1 MIDKIISE
9 RGSRY
14 AQERIIMGNAL
25 SYKKHKKRRRS
36 NRLFIIGAV
45 AIFLVC
51 AGVGAYFYFDY
62 SNRVYAKCVVELGG
76 EVEPADFLKN
86 PDKPASFT
94 SDTVVITDHAGEYPV
109 GIQSKPF
116 TYECTLEV
124 EDTIPPE
131 LTVKSLTRTKEEM
144 PSAKE
149 FVESVSDA
157 SENVTVYLAEGISLD
172 NYGEI
177 PITIVA
183 EDPSGNRTEAK
194 TTLNLVKEYDITPPV
209 IEGQLDKIVYA
220 GKTASFKAGIVV
232 TDNVDTDIEVQVD
245 SSHVDLDT
253 PGEYPIIYTAA
264 DSMGNLDLA
273 EGTIT
278 VIEQLYSEDE
288 VYALADEVLASI
300 IKPDMSDYD
309 KAHAIYVWI
318 QGNIGYSESTDRD
331 DWLRGAYD
339 GLTKRHGDC
348 YNYFAVGKALLTRA
362 GIKNEDIEIIPT
374 ATRHHFWSVIDCG
387 EGWRHFDCTPRTDK
401 TFKGFYVTDE
411 DLMAYSSQHYRSHNY
426 DREKYTYFN

>member
-1 MIDKIISE
+1 
-9 RGSRY
+9 
-14 AQERIIMGNAL
+14 MGKE
-25 SYKKHKKRRRS
+25 YRKKNHKRRRN
-36 NRLFIIGAV
+36 NRLFILGAV
-45 AIFLVC
+45 AVFLAC
-51 AGVGAYFYFDY
+51 AGVGAYFYHDY
-62 SNRVYAKCVVELGG
+62 SSRVYGTCVVELGG
-76 EVEPADFLKN
+76 QVQPEDFLKN
-86 PDKPASFT
+86 TAKPASFT
-94 SDTVVITDHAGEYPV
+94 DDTVITTAHAGVYRV
-109 GIQSKPF
+109 GIQSEPF

-131 LTVKSLTRTKEEM
+131 LSVKSLTRTKEEI
-144 PSAKE
+144 PGAKE
-149 FVESVSDA
+149 FVESASDA
-157 SENVTVYLAEGISLD
+157 SGEVTVYFAEGISFD

-177 PITIVA
+177 PVTIVA
-183 EDPSGNRTEAK
+183 EDGSGNRTEAQ
-194 TTLNLVKEYDITPPV
+194 TTLNLVEEYDIEPPV
-209 IEGQLDKIVYA
+209 IEGQLDKIVYV
-220 GKTASFKAGIVV
+220 GQSASFKSGVV
-232 TDNVDTDIEVQVD
+232 VVDNVDTDVELQVD

-253 PGEYPIIYTAA
+253 PGEYTVIYTAT
-264 DSMGNLDLA
+264 DSMGNMDLA

-288 VYALADEVLASI
+288 VYALADEILANI

-401 TFKGFYVTDE
+401 SFKGFYITDE
-411 DLMAYSSQHYRSHNY
+411 ELMAYSSQHYRSHNY
-426 DREKYTYFN
+426 DREKYPYFN